1 MACPLN
7 GKCKRA
13 LMLRAVSCDPS
24 RKDLAALRDISL
36 QLVDIL
42 VADLAFFA
50 AEYADF
56 LSSAESARFSSVSA
70 FSVSLIRHLSSPFY
84 LSPSD
89 GKHVIF
95 QLNGSSSSIPSGIFI
110 NPSPMKSFAGVSCRC
125 AGACA
130 LAEGAL

>member
-42 VADLAFFA
+42 VADLIILA
-50 AEYADF
+50 AEHTDF
-56 LSSAESARFSSVSA
+56 LSSVESA
-70 FSVSLIRHLSSPFY
+70 FSSETALTVCSLLSHDLFSFINTASRSCLIRAFMPAADF
-84 LSPSD
+84 
-89 GKHVIF
+89 
-95 QLNGSSSSIPSGIFI
+95 
-110 NPSPMKSFAGVSCRC
+110 
-125 AGACA
+125 
-130 LAEGAL
+130 

>member
-50 AEYADF
+50 AEYAG
-56 LSSAESARFSSVSA
+56 LSFFCGIRSVFFCIRLLRFSDKP
-70 FSVSLIRHLSSPFY
+70 FELSLLF
-84 LSPSD
+84 
-89 GKHVIF
+89 
-95 QLNGSSSSIPSGIFI
+95 IP
-110 NPSPMKSFAGVSCRC
+110 V
-125 AGACA
+125 
-130 LAEGAL
+130 

>member
-13 LMLRAVSCDPS
+13 LMLCAVSCDPS
-24 RKDLAALRDISL
+24 RKDLAAFRDVSL

-70 FSVSLIRHLSSPFY
+70 FSVSLISHLSSPFY
-84 LSPSD
+84 LSPPG
-89 GKHVIF
+89 GKHI
-95 QLNGSSSSIPSGIFI
+95 ITI
-110 NPSPMKSFAGVSCRC
+110 N
-125 AGACA
+125 
-130 LAEGAL
+130 